1 MTMNEHKDPSIFGK
15 VAVMMGGDAAEREIS
30 LLSGQA
36 VLNALLAQGVDAIQF
51 DPKTQRLEQ
60 LSQLGVDRVFN
71 IIHGRGG
78 EDGLLQGA
86 LELMGIPYTGS
97 GVLGSALGMDKLR
110 TKLCWL
116 GAGIPTPAW
125 MKLSDSAD
133 VERCAAK
140 LGFPLMVKPALEGS
154 SLGMAKAND
163 LEQLHDAFNHA
174 TQFSCDVMAEQWME
188 GAEFTV
194 AILEGVALPMIRLET
209 PNEFYDYE
217 AKYKTDTTAYHC
229 PCGLEKEHEQKLQAL
244 ALEAFEVLGG
254 SAWGRVDL
262 MLDANG
268 KPQLLEINTVPGMTN
283 HSLVPMAAK
292 QAGIDFDNLVWRVL
306 QATITAQKVVK

>member
-1 MTMNEHKDPSIFGK
+1 MNEHKDPAIFGK
-15 VAVMMGGDAAEREIS
+15 VAVLMGGNAAEREIS

-36 VLNALLAQGVDAIQF
+36 VLQALLAQGVDAIKF
-51 DPKTQRLEQ
+51 DPKTQGLEQ
-60 LSQLGVDRVFN
+60 LTQLGIDRVFN

-86 LELMGIPYTGS
+86 LELMGLPYTGS

-125 MKLSDSAD
+125 MKLTNAAD
-133 VERCAAK
+133 VESCAKK

-154 SLGMAKAND
+154 SLGMAKAGN
-163 LEQLHDAFNHA
+163 LQQLHEAFTNA
-174 TQFSCDVMAEQWME
+174 AQFGCDVMAEQWVE

-194 AILEGVALPMIRLET
+194 AILAGKALPIIRLET

-217 AKYKTDTTAYHC
+217 AKYKTDTTQYHC
-229 PCGLEKEHEQKLQAL
+229 PCGLAKEREQQLQVL

-254 SAWGRVDL
+254 SAWGRVDF
-262 MLDANG
+262 MLDGNG
-268 KPQLLEINTVPGMTN
+268 QAQLLEINTVPGMTG

-292 QAGIDFDNLVWRVL
+292 QAGISFEELVWRVL
-306 QATITAQKVVK
+306 QASITTRKVVE

>member
-1 MTMNEHKDPSIFGK
+1 MNEHKDPAIFGK
-15 VAVMMGGDAAEREIS
+15 VAVLMGGNAAEREIS

-36 VLNALLAQGVDAIQF
+36 VLQALLAQGVDAIKF
-51 DPKTQRLEQ
+51 DPKTQGLEQ
-60 LSQLGVDRVFN
+60 LTQRGIDRVFN

-125 MKLSDSAD
+125 MKLTDAAD
-133 VERCAAK
+133 VEDCAKK

-154 SLGMAKAND
+154 SLGMAKADN
-163 LEQLHDAFNHA
+163 LKQLHEAFTNA
-174 TQFSCDVMAEQWME
+174 AQFGCDVMAEQWVE

-194 AILEGVALPMIRLET
+194 AILAGKALPIIRLET

-217 AKYKTDTTAYHC
+217 AKYKTDTTKYHC
-229 PCGLEKEHEQKLQAL
+229 PCGLAKERERQLQVL

-254 SAWGRVDL
+254 SAWGRVDF
-262 MLDANG
+262 MLDGNG
-268 KPQLLEINTVPGMTN
+268 QAQLLEINTVPGMTG

-292 QAGIDFDNLVWRVL
+292 QAGISFEELVWRVL
-306 QATITAQKVVK
+306 QASISTRKVVE

>member
-1 MTMNEHKDPSIFGK
+1 MSALKDSSIFGK
-15 VAVMMGGDAAEREIS
+15 VAVVMGGNAAEREIS

-36 VLNALLAQGVDAIQF
+36 VLKALQTLGVDAIKF
-51 DPKTQRLEQ
+51 DPKTQNLEQ
-60 LSQLGVDRVFN
+60 LNQLGVNRVFN
-71 IIHGRGG
+71 VVHGRGG

-125 MKLSDSAD
+125 MKLAHADD
-133 VERCAAK
+133 VERCAK
-140 LGFPLMVKPALEGS
+140 TLGFPLMVKPALEGS
-154 SLGMAKAND
+154 SLGMAKANNI
-163 LEQLHDAFNHA
+163 EQLHEAFNNA
-174 TQFSCDVMAEQWME
+174 AQFACDVMAEQWVE

-194 AILEGVALPMIRLET
+194 AILDGEALPMIRLET

-217 AKYKTDTTAYHC
+217 AKYKTDTTKYHC
-229 PCGLEKEHEQKLQAL
+229 PCGLDKEHEQQLQAL
-244 ALEAFEVLGG
+244 ALEAFDVLGG
-254 SAWGRVDL
+254 STWGRVDL
-262 MLDANG
+262 MLDANNE
-268 KPQLLEINTVPGMTN
+268 PQLLEINTVPGMTS

-292 QAGIDFDNLVWRVL
+292 QAGINFEDLVWRIL
-306 QATITAQKVVK
+306 QANIAVRKVVEC

>member
-1 MTMNEHKDPSIFGK
+1 MNEHKDPAIFGK
-15 VAVMMGGDAAEREIS
+15 VAVLMGGNAAEREIS

-36 VLNALLAQGVDAIQF
+36 VLQALLAQGVDAIKF
-51 DPKTQRLEQ
+51 DPKTQGLEQ
-60 LSQLGVDRVFN
+60 LTQRGIDRVFN

-125 MKLSDSAD
+125 MKLTDAAD
-133 VERCAAK
+133 VEGCAK
-140 LGFPLMVKPALEGS
+140 ELGFPLMVKPALEGS
-154 SLGMAKAND
+154 SLGMAKADN
-163 LEQLHDAFNHA
+163 LQQLHEAFKSA
-174 TQFSCDVMAEQWME
+174 AQFGCDVMAEQWVE

-194 AILEGVALPMIRLET
+194 AILAGKALPIIRLET

-217 AKYKTDTTAYHC
+217 AKYKTDTTQYHC
-229 PCGLEKEHEQKLQAL
+229 PCGLAKEREQQLQVL

-254 SAWGRVDL
+254 SAWGRVDF
-262 MLDANG
+262 MLDGNG
-268 KPQLLEINTVPGMTN
+268 QAQLLEINTVPGMTG

-292 QAGIDFDNLVWRVL
+292 QAGISFEELVWRVL
-306 QATITAQKVVK
+306 QASITTRKVVE